1 MSEGR
6 KGKAVRDYQFD
17 KNLVTRDQ
25 LNDYFDMKEIK
36 KMVAKQRKLSS
47 QQEINENDKRQT
59 TSYSHKVQKKKKELK
74 TQHV

>member
-1 MSEGR
+1 MSESR

-47 QQEINENDKRQT
+47 
-59 TSYSHKVQKKKKELK
+59 
-74 TQHV
+74 